1 MADTNKQPK
10 AYSLSPTVIQ
20 WVSEK
25 SSKLELET
33 GEKISD
39 SLLVDTILTQAMQ
52 EEARIRKLMDR
63 VFQPKVQQVKRQKQS

>member
-25 SSKLELET
+25 SSRLELET

-52 EEARIRKLMDR
+52 EEARVRKLMER
-63 VFQPKVQQVKRQKQS
+63 VFRPKVQQIRTYKR